1 MKYVTPKFRPST
13 LCRIP
18 YFEFMRLPGEGSK
31 YYFLLIKKMSDISG
45 EPFCKMYAPAYL
57 RYFTNRKKVSYIA
70 SVARKTVRYVLM
82 NLVIA
87 ASLTFGIEFADI
99 SGDISEVQFDTL
111 RFFRVIGDIEIPEG
125 KTVYMPGGTVLLFES
140 EKAMFI
146 RGGCHF
152 DGTPDRKIIVSFLQ
166 GMGKAL

>member
-1 MKYVTPKFRPST
+1 
-13 LCRIP
+13 
-18 YFEFMRLPGEGSK
+18 MRLPGEGSK
-31 YYFLLIKKMSDISG
+31 YYFLLIKKMS
-45 EPFCKMYAPAYL
+45 
-57 RYFTNRKKVSYIA
+57 
-70 SVARKTVRYVLM
+70 
-82 NLVIA
+82 
-87 ASLTFGIEFADI
+87 DI

-152 DGTPDRKIIVSFLQ
+152 DGTPDRKIIISFLQ
-166 GMGKAL
+166 GMGKRCKSMVDVLRDLYMRNSFADVIIRFHRAINPSGPDIFIMYIPSEIPKSRRAAEPFFAGIFCKS